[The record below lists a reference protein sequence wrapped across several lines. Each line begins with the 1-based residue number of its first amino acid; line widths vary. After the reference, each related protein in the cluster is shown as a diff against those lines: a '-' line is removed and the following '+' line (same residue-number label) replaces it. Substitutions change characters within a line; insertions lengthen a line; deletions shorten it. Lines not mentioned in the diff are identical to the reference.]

1 MEALDNG
8 EADVAAMRQE
18 YQKRRDMLTELLG
31 QCEDLSLTVPE
42 GTFYMYPNISKLGMD
57 SYDFV
62 FKLLEETGVATV
74 YGTAFDQKGQGN
86 IRISFA
92 NSEDNLRE
100 GAGRILQF
108 IAKMR

>member
-1 MEALDNG
+1 
-8 EADVAAMRQE
+8 MRQE